1 MRSGVRKRKRTKK
14 NAVHQT
20 EDGGVRAD
28 AETERDDGD
37 SGKASMLQQH
47 AQAVTYV
54 SKQTLQIIA
63 GPELSDFF
71 LQLLNATQ
79 FNRSQ
84 TSRFRCRCAVAD
96 FGFDKKL
103 KSLRQFGGKVL
114 LDHCPPKQV
123 SAKSQNP
130 TDEAWH

>member
-1 MRSGVRKRKRTKK
+1 MMATAVKPSVFSGAFEAKT
-14 NAVHQT
+14 H
-20 EDGGVRAD
+20 
-28 AETERDDGD
+28 
-37 SGKASMLQQH
+37 
-47 AQAVTYV
+47 V

-84 TSRFRCRCAVAD
+84 TSRFRCRFAVAD

-103 KSLRQFGGKVL
+103 ESLRQFSRKLL
-114 LDHCPPKQV
+114 LDHFPPKQV
-123 SAKSQNP
+123 SAKSPNP

>member
-1 MRSGVRKRKRTKK
+1 MRSAIRKRKRTKK
-14 NAVHQT
+14 NAVDQA
-20 EDGGVRAD
+20 EDGGIGAD
-28 AETERDDGD
+28 PEPERDDRDG
-37 SGKASMLQQH
+37 GKAFMLQEH
-47 AQAVTYV
+47 SNAVTHV
-54 SKQTLQIIA
+54 LKQTLQIIA

-79 FNRSQ
+79 FNRGQ
-84 TSRFRCRCAVAD
+84 TSRLRCRCAVTD

-103 KSLRQFGGKVL
+103 ESLRQFGRKVL

-130 TDEAWH
+130 TDESWH